1 MAATSNIIAVI
12 RRLPDR
18 WHAIGGQLTHFGFGL
33 MLIGILASSAFV
45 TARKV
50 VIPLGGDKEVFGIDV
65 AYNGMENA
73 ITYPNN
79 RLLLTLHE
87 DNKAIPARPEMYY
100 SERMDG
106 LMRKPFI
113 ERRATKDLYF
123 SPEQIKE
130 RESHDQLTISKGQT
144 VPTGH
149 FDLTFSGFTMGE
161 HGESGSGGVTVVA
174 NLQLSTGDTTIQASP
189 ALSQESGPDGNSWLV
204 DKPAHVVIGG
214 TEYDISISHILADQG
229 AVVLSIPQLASASHP
244 EELVLDVSRIPLINL
259 VWIGAILIML
269 GTLLSFLRR
278 RAELYQQPRPE
289 EETRRAAPSP
299 TRS

>member
-1 MAATSNIIAVI
+1 
-12 RRLPDR
+12 
-18 WHAIGGQLTHFGFGL
+18 
-33 MLIGILASSAFV
+33 
-45 TARKV
+45 
-50 VIPLGGDKEVFGIDV
+50 LGGDKEAFGIDV

-73 ITYPNN
+73 INYPNN

-87 DNKAIPARPEMYY
+87 GNKAISARPEMYY

-130 RESHDQLTISKGQT
+130 GESHDQVTISKGQT
-144 VPTGH
+144 IPTGQ
-149 FDLTFSGFTMGE
+149 FDLTFTGFTMGE
-161 HGESGSGGVTVVA
+161 HGETGSGGVTVAA
-174 NLQLSTGDTTIQASP
+174 NLQLSTGDTTIQVAP

-204 DKPAHVVIGG
+204 DKPARVSIGG
-214 TEYDISISHILADQG
+214 TEYNISINHILADQG
-229 AVVLSIPQLASASHP
+229 AVVLSIPQLASASHA
-244 EELVLDVSRIPLINL
+244 EQLVLDVSRIPLINL

-269 GTLLSFLRR
+269 GTLLTFLRR
-278 RAELYQQPRPE
+278 RAELYQQPAPE
-289 EETRRAAPSP
+289 TEARHTTPSP